1 MRPVFSGVRAHARH
15 TAGGDPGLLDSKT
28 KVFSQYK
35 PTEIFLIKGLQV
47 VGYVIIMAFIRNKR
61 LCGVGQKLVKELAIL
76 GPLAAKKLTILMV
89 ILISL
94 MVILISMILK
104 MAGCSSIV
112 PVFSLQTRPLLK
124 LARFGGFRTCI
135 FACTVIQD

>member
-89 ILISL
+89 ILIS
-94 MVILISMILK
+94 MILK